1 MKRSIRVLLGIA
13 SLLIVV
19 AAVTALSH
27 VDVITAIEMAKDN
40 IIYLAAPAAIVSSSI
55 TPELIKNM
63 QLKYGKIKVITV
75 IVEPAVYDIDELTPK
90 DKANLRILGI
100 DVSIICNREL
110 DLEDRL
116 APIFEFKTLLKS
128 GKIDSEKMKIADL
141 IPDLSGEVISEAE
154 QYQFLVRRP
163 DRGLVKMLLPLAEQ
177 GKVDDFADR
186 AVKNLVIEGD
196 MQALDDGIVYMGVV
210 SQLKEM
216 IAPAQAFLANA

>member
-1 MKRSIRVLLGIA
+1 MKKSIRILLGIA

-19 AAVTALSH
+19 VVASMLTQ
-27 VDVITAIEMAKDN
+27 VDVQSVLAMAKDN
-40 IIYLAAPAAIVSSSI
+40 IIYMAGPAAIVSSSI
-55 TPELIKNM
+55 TPELIKDM

-90 DKANLRILGI
+90 DKANLRRLGV

-110 DLEDRL
+110 DLADRL
-116 APIFEFKTLLKS
+116 APIFEFKELLKT
-128 GKIDSEKMKIADL
+128 GKIDDEKVKIADL
-141 IPDLSGEVISEAE
+141 IPDLSGEVICEAE